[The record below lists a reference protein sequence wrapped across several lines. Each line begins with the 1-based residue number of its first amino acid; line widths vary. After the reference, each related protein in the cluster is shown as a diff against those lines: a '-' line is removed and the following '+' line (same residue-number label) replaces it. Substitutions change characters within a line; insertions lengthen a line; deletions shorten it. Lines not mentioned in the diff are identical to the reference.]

1 MFHCEQMSVFM
12 VWNTV
17 MLLLNESD
25 LVKSIYFI
33 LQSRLKTLAKFR
45 IFFMFKL
52 KECNTI

>member
-25 LVKSIYFI
+25 LSQIDLI
-33 LQSRLKTLAKFR
+33 LQSRLKTLAKFQ